1 MSNELSNI
9 DKATQTQISNIEA
22 QTGKSLDE
30 LIQSG
35 LATGITKHKELHTFF
50 TNEYG
55 LTYGNAN
62 ALAVYTRDRMK
73 GDAGKEENF
82 VDAQYSD
89 KEALR
94 PIYDQLIAAVQ
105 AFGDDVEIA
114 PKRTYVSLRRKKQF
128 GLIQPSTAT
137 RIDVGINM
145 KGVEPEGRLENSGS
159 FNAMCTHRVR
169 INSLDD
175 VNDDLIGWL
184 RQAYD
189 MAQ

>member
-1 MSNELSNI
+1 MSNVDE
-9 DKATQTQISNIEA
+9 ATQTQIRNIEA

-35 LATGITKHKELHTFF
+35 LATGITKHKELQAFF

-62 ALAVYTRDRMK
+62 TLTILTRDKMK
-73 GDAGKEENF
+73 GAAGEEENF
-82 VDAQYSD
+82 VDAQYAG

-94 PIYDQLIAAVQ
+94 PIYDNLIAAIN

-128 GLIQPSTAT
+128 GLIQPTTAT
-137 RIDVGINM
+137 RVDVGINL
-145 KGVEPEGRLENSGS
+145 KGVEPAGRLEKSGS
-159 FNAMCTHRVR
+159 FNSMVSHRVR
-169 INSLDD
+169 LSDAGD
-175 VNDDLIGWL
+175 VNDELIGWL
-184 RQAYD
+184 RQAY
-189 MAQ
+189 AAA